1 MATAPSP
8 HAIPIKTAARKL
20 PVKRKHSDSDPPM
33 QIPKPEPSSGA
44 GASAAGAS
52 AAADD
57 DDDLLLDDEP
67 LDLEDDVKPPPFKF
81 HRIWPEGDELRFL
94 QGLLDSAADGL
105 VFPRDLNVF
114 YDRFSQSMSQPYTRS
129 QLSEKLRRLR
139 KKFRVLSARLSR
151 GLDSSL
157 LTPHDRALFHLS
169 KQLWHP
175 SFAATSPFAA
185 NIKKKNPKVRVR
197 ASSSPPPAAQ
207 PSSSPQPP
215 DSGGNPDS
223 DLAPQEEDEDDDEP
237 LTRTTGMG
245 LSTAKVVMDVFDS
258 SLKDLRTVLVR
269 RGLLFPDHASGSGDL
284 NQRWREQRVAE
295 LDVLARRL
303 RHQNVHNPNSMS
315 PSTNP
320 SKNDRG

>member
-1 MATAPSP
+1 MATNPSP
-8 HAIPIKTAARKL
+8 LTIPIKTAARKL
-20 PVKRKHSDSDPPM
+20 PVKRKLSDSDAPM
-33 QIPKPEPSSGA
+33 QTPKVEPSLASG
-44 GASAAGAS
+44 
-52 AAADD
+52 ADD

-81 HRIWPEGDELRFL
+81 HRIWPEIDEIRFL
-94 QGLLDSAADGL
+94 QSLLDSAADGL
-105 VFPRDLNVF
+105 VYPRDLNLF
-114 YDRFSQSMSQPYTRS
+114 YDRFSQSMSQPYTKS

-185 NIKKKNPKVRVR
+185 NIKKKNPKVRAR
-197 ASSSPPPAAQ
+197 ASSSPPPATH

-223 DLAPQEEDEDDDEP
+223 DLAPQEEDEEKDESVI
-237 LTRTTGMG
+237 RSSG
-245 LSTAKVVMDVFDS
+245 LGRCSAKAVMDVFDS
-258 SLKDLRTVLVR
+258 SLKDIRTVLIR

-284 NQRWREQRVAE
+284 TQRWREQRVAE

-303 RHQNVHNPNSMS
+303 RLVLEQAVHQ
-315 PSTNP
+315 
-320 SKNDRG
+320 